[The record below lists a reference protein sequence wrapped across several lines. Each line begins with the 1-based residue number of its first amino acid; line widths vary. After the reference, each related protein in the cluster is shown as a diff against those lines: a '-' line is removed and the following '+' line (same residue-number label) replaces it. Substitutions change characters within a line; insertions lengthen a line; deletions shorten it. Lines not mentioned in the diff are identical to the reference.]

1 MKVLI
6 VKTSSMGDIIHTLP
20 AVTDAY
26 KALPNIEFDWL
37 VEERFAAIPKWHPA
51 VKHVIP
57 VAFRRLRKKGLLLF
71 FNKEWRQ
78 FKKSLASK
86 QYDLI
91 IDAQG
96 LMKSSHLA
104 RLAKGPR
111 AGFDKH
117 SAREKYA
124 ALSYHHTFKVS
135 KDLHSINRLRRL
147 FAGLLNYTFDDSTLD
162 YGLATSAIPKP
173 VDILPEKYS
182 VFIVNTTWPSKMW
195 PKVYWQQLLRMM
207 AEEQQAVAIP
217 GGYSSE
223 LQHVKQLTAPF
234 ENAHVLEQSSLE
246 KILSVLAHSQ
256 CTVSVDTGFSHLSAA
271 LDKPTIT
278 LYGPTDP
285 KTVGT
290 KGNNQIHLAADF
302 ACAPCKKKQCDY
314 TSPSEVQPACF
325 ATVSPQ
331 RVWPFIKK
339 ELSADESV

>member
-26 KALPNIEFDWL
+26 KAIPNIEFDWL

-51 VKHVIP
+51 VRNVIP

-71 FNKEWRQ
+71 LNKEWRQ
-78 FKKSLASK
+78 FKKNLASK
-86 QYDLI
+86 RYDLI

-124 ALSYHHTFKVS
+124 AFGYQKKFAVS
-135 KDLHSINRLRRL
+135 KDLHSITRLRCL
-147 FAGLLNYTFDDSTLD
+147 FAGLLNYSFDDNVLD
-162 YGLATSAIPKP
+162 YGLASSAIPKP
-173 VDILPEKYS
+173 ADLLPEKYS
-182 VFIVNTTWPSKMW
+182 VFIVNTTWSSKMW
-195 PKVYWQQLLRMM
+195 PTVYWQQLLKMM
-207 AEEQQAVAIP
+207 ANEQRAVAIP
-217 GGYSSE
+217 GGYAEE
-223 LQHVKQLTAPF
+223 LQQVKQLAAPF
-234 ENAHVLEQSSLE
+234 KNVHVLEQSSLE
-246 KILSVLAHSQ
+246 QILSVLAHSL

-285 KTVGT
+285 NTVGT
-290 KGNNQIHLAADF
+290 KGNNQIHLTADF

-314 TSPSEVQPACF
+314 TGPSEVQPACF
-325 ATVSPQ
+325 ATVNPQ
-331 RVWPFIKK
+331 RVWPHIEH
-339 ELSADESV
+339 ELSTNESA